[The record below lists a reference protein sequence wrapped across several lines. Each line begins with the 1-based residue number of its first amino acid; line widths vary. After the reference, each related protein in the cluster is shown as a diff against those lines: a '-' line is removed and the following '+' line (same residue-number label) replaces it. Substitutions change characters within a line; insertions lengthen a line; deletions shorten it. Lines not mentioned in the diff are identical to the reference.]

1 MSTENELPVVM
12 EENKIDLSA
21 RDSYPRSGEL
31 FSTIVGYNDVKK
43 IFGLSISSQKPVHIL
58 LVGPPA
64 SAKTLFMLE
73 CMKLERSYFTIGS
86 HSTRSGMLDYL
97 FESRPRYLIVDEI
110 EHMGI
115 KDQTALL
122 SLMETGMV
130 PNGC

>member
-1 MSTENELPVVM
+1 MSTENELPVSM
-12 EENKIDLSA
+12 QENTTELHS
-21 RDSYPRSGEL
+21 RDSCPKSGEL

-43 IFGLSISSQKPVHIL
+43 IFAMSITSQKPVHIL

-73 CMKLERSYFTIGS
+73 CMKLERSYFTLGS
-86 HSTRSGMLDYL
+86 HSTRSGMLEYL
-97 FESRPRYLIVDEI
+97 FEKRPRYLIVDEI

-122 SLMETGMV
+122 SLDG
-130 PNGC
+130 NWYSF